1 MDLCSGY
8 HQIAVDEES
17 SRLLVITIPS
27 ERFKMRVLAQGI
39 SSASDIFNLLTE
51 TSKNMDDLLVFGD
64 SLLEVKDKVYNI
76 GQN

>member
-1 MDLCSGY
+1 MKSPPDFWL
-8 HQIAVDEES
+8 
-17 SRLLVITIPS
+17 S
-27 ERFKMRVLAQGI
+27 ERFKMRVLAQEI

-76 GQN
+76 GRN